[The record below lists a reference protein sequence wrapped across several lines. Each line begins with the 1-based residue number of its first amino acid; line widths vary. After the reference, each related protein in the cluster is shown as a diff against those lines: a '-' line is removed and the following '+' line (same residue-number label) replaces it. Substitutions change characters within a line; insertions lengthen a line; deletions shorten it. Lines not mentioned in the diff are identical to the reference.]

1 MFKTEKLQ
9 IPLEL
14 KFAILSGILIFILW
28 LFDEY
33 FSATIKLILY
43 ITTYIIGGYFK
54 TKEGVFDLLKNRKL
68 TVEFLMI
75 LSAICA
81 ATIGSWHEGAVLIFI
96 FALSGALESY
106 TLNRNERE
114 LTALMK
120 FQPETAIRF
129 NKDTGKEEIIYA
141 RELQSN
147 DIITVKPGD
156 RIPADCLIIEGLS
169 FIDESTVTGES
180 IPINKKINDDIYA
193 GTINLSG
200 FIKAKVLKTNNETL
214 LGKIIELVQNAN
226 SEKPQTQLQIE
237 KIENTYVRTVLIFVS
252 LFLLFAH
259 FILLWNWQESIYRA
273 IILLVVASPCAVVSS
288 IMPAVIAGIT
298 NAAKRGI
305 LIKGGTHLEKLATIN
320 AIAFDK
326 TGTLTNG
333 KPYVTDYYI
342 KGNKDL
348 AFILSLIGS
357 LENKSN
363 HPYAK
368 AVTNF
373 IQNQNIKINKQII
386 EVNDHAGY
394 GISGYYDSLLLKIGK
409 PSWII
414 DDEGELGY
422 FFEEINFKD
431 SDNSV
436 MLVSFD
442 GEIVAA
448 FQVKDNI
455 RKEAPKAVAALNDL
469 GLETI
474 MLTGDN
480 ESNAA
485 SIADEL
491 GIKTWYS
498 KCLPQTKVN
507 YINSIKSASKNV
519 AMVGDG
525 INDAPALALADI
537 GITLGQSTDVALET
551 SDIILVKNDLTRLPY
566 ALKLSRKLKTI
577 INQNLIFSFTIILIL
592 IIANLLQL
600 INLPISVIGHEGS
613 TILVILNGLRLLK
626 EIHF

>member
-1 MFKTEKLQ
+1 MIKLEKLK

-14 KFAILSGILIFILW
+14 KFAILSGVLIFILW
-28 LFDEY
+28 LFNEY
-33 FSATIKLILY
+33 FSDSIKLILY

-54 TKEGVFDLLKNRKL
+54 TKEGVVDLLKNRKL

-75 LSAICA
+75 LSAISA

-96 FALSGALESY
+96 FALSGALETF

-147 DIITVKPGD
+147 DIIIVKPGD

-237 KIENTYVRTVLIFVS
+237 KIENAYVRTVLIFVS

-259 FILLWNWQESIYRA
+259 FILLWTWQESIYRA

-305 LIKGGTHLEKLATIN
+305 LIKGGTHLEKLATID

-342 KGNKDL
+342 KGNKDH

-368 AVTNF
+368 AVTDF
-373 IQNQNIKINKQII
+373 IQNQNIKINKHII

-409 PSWII
+409 PNWII
-414 DDEGELGY
+414 DEGELGY

-455 RKEAPKAVAALNDL
+455 RKEAPKSIAILNNL

-485 SIADEL
+485 SIAAEL

-600 INLPISVIGHEGS
+600 INLPLSVIGHEGS